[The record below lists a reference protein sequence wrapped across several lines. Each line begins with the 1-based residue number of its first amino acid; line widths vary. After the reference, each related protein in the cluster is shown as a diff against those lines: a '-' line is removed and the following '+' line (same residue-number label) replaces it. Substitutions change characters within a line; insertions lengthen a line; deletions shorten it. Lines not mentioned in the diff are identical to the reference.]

1 MILNSGC
8 TLESSREIFKMLSPY
23 LRIVE
28 SEILGVVPGII
39 FLKSSQGDSNVQ
51 PELLSHTEMRKIP

>member
-1 MILNSGC
+1 
-8 TLESSREIFKMLSPY
+8 MLSPY